1 MFRKTPV
8 TREGIIRAAESL
20 LAHRPVSLLRIREV
34 AKAAKVAPSTIY
46 DHFTDK
52 DELLQAVW
60 ELEQERF
67 NSELDETLRHTENG
81 INGLVALGY
90 TIFADFDRY
99 AQNRV
104 RGVEL
109 LRGLKNQQQARQLL
123 AENHAA
129 QLNIL
134 EDALSVGHPD
144 LTEQQVRLRAG
155 LLLSLLNGLAL
166 THLHSPDPQLAEE
179 LFGEL
184 LSLLEQY

>member
-8 TREGIIRAAESL
+8 TRDGIIRAAESL
-20 LAHRPVSLLRIREV
+20 LAHRPVALLRIREV

-46 DHFTDK
+46 DHFADK

-60 ELEQERF
+60 EREQERF
-67 NSELDETLRHTENG
+67 NSELDEALRHNDSG

-109 LRGLKNQQQARQLL
+109 LRGLKNPQKAKQLL
-123 AENHAA
+123 AENHAV
-129 QLNIL
+129 QLSLL
-134 EDALSVGHPD
+134 EDALSSGNPR
-144 LTEQQVRLRAG
+144 LNTQQVKRRAG
-155 LLLSLLNGLAL
+155 LLLATLNGLAL
-166 THLHSPDPQLAEE
+166 THLHSPDAQLAEE

-184 LSLLEQY
+184 LSIFEPA